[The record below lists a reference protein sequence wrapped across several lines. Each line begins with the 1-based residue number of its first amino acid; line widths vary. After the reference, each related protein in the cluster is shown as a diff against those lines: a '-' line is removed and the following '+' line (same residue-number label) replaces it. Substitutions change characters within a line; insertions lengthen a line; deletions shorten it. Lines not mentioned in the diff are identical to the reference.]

1 MGISITSPPYGDNAT
16 TVTYGQF
23 SSLSLR
29 WIDPKDLCLEGW
41 ELDNYSIID
50 SKSMG
55 GTVKDICLNMQH
67 MKILEQYITGITV
80 PKQKKVYVFFDDYF
94 NFLNQLCRVTKKY
107 LVLTLGNRRVDKK
120 LIDLKEN

>member
-55 GTVKDICLNMQH
+55 GTVKDI
-67 MKILEQYITGITV
+67 
-80 PKQKKVYVFFDDYF
+80 
-94 NFLNQLCRVTKKY
+94 
-107 LVLTLGNRRVDKK
+107 
-120 LIDLKEN
+120 